1 MEERLMTDEQNEQSS
16 DQPTEPDTE
25 RLPWRWQRV
34 KFAAGSDAI
43 AAAARADL
51 AAEAEHSHRRR
62 MRGA

>member
-1 MEERLMTDEQNEQSS
+1 MNGEQDNSEQPS

-34 KFAAGSDAI
+34 KMASGNDALGV
-43 AAAARADL
+43 AARADL

-62 MRGA
+62 MKGA

>member
-1 MEERLMTDEQNEQSS
+1 MTSDQDNSEQSS
-16 DQPTEPDTE
+16 DQQPTEPDTE

-34 KFAAGSDAI
+34 KMASGNDALG
-43 AAAARADL
+43 AAARADL